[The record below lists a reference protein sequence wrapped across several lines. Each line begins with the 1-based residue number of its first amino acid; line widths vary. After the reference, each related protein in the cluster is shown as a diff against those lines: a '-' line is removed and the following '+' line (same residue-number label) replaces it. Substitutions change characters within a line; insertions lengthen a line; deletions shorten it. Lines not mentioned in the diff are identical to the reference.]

1 MSRFFSV
8 SRSLLGNLRN
18 EVGPARQTLSTSKTH
33 PGYKKALLLT
43 KSHKKKGRGISPSPE
58 IPFKGGRRDIS
69 SHQLIESPYIQGSKF
84 SRWLVLDL
92 SLKKILSAPTEK
104 LQHPNRFT
112 VSNPRNK
119 SEIMRSYVQVI
130 TTPTAD
136 TPGTTLLLH
145 FDNKRYIIGNV
156 SEGTQR
162 ACMQRKIGLAK
173 LEDVLLTGKTSW
185 QNNGGL
191 LGMILTV
198 ADVLITKAAALKEN
212 PGKGKKR
219 RQGDSNDEGPKR
231 VKIYGAENLNHLLA
245 TARRFIFRK
254 GMPLD
259 IIESQDFA
267 SAADVSAP
275 SWFDSNIQVW
285 AIDVAPDQTLSHHAR
300 KRSHEEIS
308 GDETSEYSNEHVMS
322 FDGKLEETA
331 EQREDRYNQI
341 RKGVV
346 GQMFDSTWQLDAL
359 VSRKLSEV
367 AMPAAI
373 FVRNEA
379 GKIEEYKGPL
389 PSSDQYVP
397 DIDVLV
403 RNPWPGARIE
413 SLPPTSRSTIARSY
427 IIKNYPQRGTFNPKA
442 AIELGVKPGKSFR
455 ELTMGTS
462 VVTESG
468 KTVTPDMVL
477 SPERVGGAFAVVEL
491 PSSDYIEGL
500 LNRKEWST
508 EKVMEGVKAI
518 YWILGEG
525 VLADARLAAFRAK
538 HSHLK
543 HIISSVDCC
552 PDNIAFE
559 SATVAQLKLHLV
571 DSERFPIPAYNNSPP
586 SEASESANWI
596 KAKVDDVL
604 QLEEAREA
612 KEAKVTA
619 KPFDAAKVLVGLQ
632 GSQGGPTDQG
642 APNWLDKEV
651 LELAHAAQKR
661 IIDPEY
667 LAKLAKVQED
677 IPCKDAEL
685 ITLGTG
691 SSVPSKYRNV
701 SATLL
706 RVPGVG
712 NYLFDCGENTLGQLK
727 RVFGNEMPQI
737 LRDMKVIWISHLHAD
752 HHLGTVSVLRAWHE
766 ETSRHEETKSN
777 GIIVSSED
785 GMLEWLSEYSHVE
798 DFGYSRVR
806 SLKLSAANTW
816 IKKFNSEDVNAYGL
830 SSIVACQVTHCHQAL
845 AVVFKFPNGF
855 SVAYSGDCRP
865 SSEFARIGK
874 GATVLIHE
882 ATFDNELEGDAV
894 AKKHSTTADALWVA
908 KKMGA
913 RRILLTHFSQRY
925 QKIPVMDNS
934 DDQIAIVAF
943 DYMRCKVG
951 DFAKVAEFRPALLKL
966 YENEVTDE

>member
-1 MSRFFSV
+1 MSKFASTFRP
-8 SRSLLGNLRN
+8 LLGKLRN
-18 EVGPARQTLSTSKTH
+18 EVGPSQQPLPTPKTH
-33 PGYKKALLLT
+33 PGYKKALQLT
-43 KSHKKKGRGISPSPE
+43 KPHTKKVFRIPRSQE
-58 IPFKGGRRDIS
+58 IPFKRRHRDICS
-69 SHQLIESPYIQGSKF
+69 SQLIESPRIGNGNLS
-84 SRWLVLDL
+84 SWLILDPT
-92 SLKKILSAPTEK
+92 LKKIRSAPTK
-104 LQHPNRFT
+104 NLQHSNQFT
-112 VSNPRNK
+112 ETTRENK
-119 SEIMRSYVQVI
+119 ANKMRSYVQVI

-145 FDNKRYIIGNV
+145 FDNRRYIIGNV

-162 ACMQRKIGLAK
+162 ACIQRKIALAK

-219 RQGDSNDEGPKR
+219 RQGDVAERQQRIKL
-231 VKIYGAENLNHLLA
+231 YAAENLNHLLA

-259 IIESQDFA
+259 VIESQDVA
-267 SAADVSAP
+267 IGGDVSVP
-275 SWFDSNIQVW
+275 SWSDSNIQVW
-285 AIDVAPDQTLSHHAR
+285 AMDITPDQTLPHHSR

-308 GDETSEYSNEHVMS
+308 EDDEYNKKHVMS
-322 FDGKLEETA
+322 LDGKRDETA
-331 EQREDRYNQI
+331 DQREDRYNKI

-346 GQMFDSTWQLDAL
+346 GDMFDSNWQLDAL
-359 VSRKLSEV
+359 ISRKLSEV
-367 AMPAAI
+367 IMPSAI

-389 PSSDQYVP
+389 PSADQYVP

-403 RNPWPGARIE
+403 RNPWPGARVQ
-413 SLPPTSRSTIARSY
+413 SLPPANRSTISRSY

-442 AIELGVKPGKSFR
+442 AKELGVTPGESFR
-455 ELTMGTS
+455 ELTKGKS
-462 VVTESG
+462 IVTESG
-468 KTVTPDMVL
+468 TTVTPDMVM
-477 SPERVGGAFAVVEL
+477 SPERVGGAFAVIEL
-491 PSSDYIEGL
+491 PSTDYIEGL
-500 LNRKEWST
+500 LNRKEWSSDKVT
-508 EKVMEGVKAI
+508 EGIKAI

-525 VLADARLAAFRAK
+525 VLADERLAAFRAK
-538 HSHLK
+538 YSHFK
-543 HIISSVDCC
+543 HIVSSVDCC
-552 PDNIAFE
+552 PNNIAFD
-559 SATVAQLKLHLV
+559 SATTAQLKLHLV
-571 DSERFPIPAYNNSPP
+571 DSERFPIPAYGNNTP
-586 SEASESANWI
+586 SGASESSNWVE
-596 KAKVDDVL
+596 AQVEDVL
-604 QLEEAREA
+604 QLDVAREA
-612 KEAKVTA
+612 KEAKA
-619 KPFDAAKVLVGLQ
+619 LPNPFDASKVLTKLRNSHEDPAGK
-632 GSQGGPTDQG
+632 GESI
-642 APNWLDKEV
+642 WLDKEV
-651 LELAHAAQKR
+651 LDLSEAAKKR
-661 IIDPEY
+661 IVDPEY

-727 RVFGNEMPQI
+727 RVFGDEMPQI
-737 LRDMKVIWISHLHAD
+737 LRDLKVIWISHLHAD

-785 GMLEWLSEYSHVE
+785 GMLGWLSEYSHVE
-798 DFGYSRVR
+798 DFGYSRIKP
-806 SLKLSAANTW
+806 LKLSSKNNY
-816 IKKFNSEDVNAYGL
+816 IEEFNDEDVKAYGL
-830 SSIVACQVTHCHQAL
+830 GSIVACQVTHCHQAL

-908 KKMGA
+908 KKMEA

-925 QKIPVMDNS
+925 QKIPVMDTSN
-934 DDQIAIVAF
+934 DQIAIVAF

-966 YENEVTDE
+966 YENEVAVADE

>member
-1 MSRFFSV
+1 MSRSFSV
-8 SRSLLGNLRN
+8 LQPLLGNLGN
-18 EVGPARQTLSTSKTH
+18 EVGPAQRILSIPKTH
-33 PGYKKALLLT
+33 PGYKKALQLT
-43 KSHKKKGRGISPSPE
+43 KSHKKRVWVSTPVRRNSRGV
-58 IPFKGGRRDIS
+58 DIS
-69 SHQLIESPYIQGSKF
+69 SRRLIKGPNIKKSGINYWLILSPPP
-84 SRWLVLDL
+84 
-92 SLKKILSAPTEK
+92 KKILSDLKKRLPR
-104 LQHPNRFT
+104 PNQFPL
-112 VSNPRNK
+112 SSQPQK
-119 SEIMRSYVQVI
+119 GQIMRSYVQII

-162 ACMQRKIGLAK
+162 ACMQQKISLGRVS
-173 LEDVLLTGKTSW
+173 DILLTGKTSW
-185 QNNGGL
+185 KNSGGL
-191 LGMILTV
+191 LGLILTV
-198 ADVLITKAAALKEN
+198 ADVLITRATAIKEN
-212 PGKGKKR
+212 VGKAKKR
-219 RQGDSNDEGPKR
+219 KAGDTDDEAPKR
-231 VKIYGAENLNHLLA
+231 ITIYGAENLNHMLA
-245 TARRFIFRK
+245 TARRFIFRR

-259 IIESQDFA
+259 TIESQDVA
-267 SAADVSAP
+267 SASDVSAP
-275 SWFDSNIQVW
+275 SWSDNNIQVW
-285 AIDVAPDQTLSHHAR
+285 AMDVMPDQTLSHYSR
-300 KRSHEEIS
+300 KRSHEEIT
-308 GDETSEYSNEHVMS
+308 GDETSEYNKEGAMS
-322 FDGKLEETA
+322 FGGKVEETA
-331 EQREDRYNQI
+331 EQREDRYHQI

-346 GQMFDSTWQLDAL
+346 GHMFGSTWQIDAL

-367 AMPAAI
+367 KMPATI
-373 FVRNEA
+373 FVRNEE

-389 PSSDQYVP
+389 PSGDQYVP
-397 DIDVLV
+397 DINVLV
-403 RNPWPGARIE
+403 RNPWPGARVE
-413 SLPPTSRSTIARSY
+413 SIPPTSRSTISRSY
-427 IIKNYPQRGTFNPKA
+427 IIKTYPQRGKFDPKA
-442 AIELGVKPGKSFR
+442 AIELGVKPGRSFR
-455 ELTMGTS
+455 DLTMGTS

-468 KTVTPDMVL
+468 KTVTPDMVM

-491 PSSDYIEGL
+491 PSADFIEGL
-500 LNRKEWST
+500 LNRKEWSL
-508 EKVMEGVKAI
+508 EKVMEGVTTI

-525 VLADARLAAFRAK
+525 VHADERLTAFRAK
-538 HSHLK
+538 YSHLK

-552 PDNIAFE
+552 RDNIAFE

-571 DSERFPIPAYNNSPP
+571 DSERFSIPAYDDSIPGD
-586 SEASESANWI
+586 ASESSDWT
-596 KAKVDDVL
+596 KARVGDVQML
-604 QLEEAREA
+604 REV
-612 KEAKVTA
+612 KEAGVAA
-619 KPFDAAKVLVGLQ
+619 KPFDAAKVLMQLRGVQ
-632 GSQGGPTDQG
+632 ADRTDQ
-642 APNWLDKEV
+642 ASSYWLNKEV

-677 IPCKDAEL
+677 IPYKDAEL

-727 RVFGNEMPQI
+727 RVFGKEMPQI
-737 LRDMKVIWISHLHAD
+737 LRDLKVIWISHLHAD
-752 HHLGTVSVLRAWHE
+752 HHLGTVSVLRAWDE
-766 ETSRHEETKSN
+766 ETSRHQETKSN
-777 GIIVSSED
+777 SIIVSSEG
-785 GMLEWLSEYSHVE
+785 GMLGWLSEYSHIE
-798 DFGYSRVR
+798 DFGYSRVK
-806 SLKLSAANTW
+806 SLRLSHENSWTNN
-816 IKKFNSEDVNAYGL
+816 FNNEEINAHGL

-845 AVVFKFPNGF
+845 AVVLKFPNGF

-865 SSEFARIGK
+865 SSEFARIAQ

-925 QKIPVMDNS
+925 QKIPVMDSSN
-934 DDQIAIVAF
+934 DQVAIVAF

-966 YENEVTDE
+966 YENELGDE

>member
-8 SRSLLGNLRN
+8 LQPLLGNLRN
-18 EVGPARQTLSTSKTH
+18 EVGPAQQTLTIPKTH
-33 PGYKKALLLT
+33 PGYKKALRLS
-43 KSHKKKGRGISPSPE
+43 KSHMKKVWRISPSRE
-58 IPFKGGRRDIS
+58 IPFKSRRRDIF
-69 SHQLIESPYIQGSKF
+69 SHQLIKSPYIRKAKS
-84 SRWLVLDL
+84 SLWLVLGPT
-92 SLKKILSAPTEK
+92 LKKILSVPPKT
-104 LQHPNRFT
+104 LQHPNEFPASSRQH
-112 VSNPRNK
+112 NPG
-119 SEIMRSYVQVI
+119 IMRSYVQVI

-162 ACMQRKIGLAK
+162 ACIQQRIGLAK

-219 RQGDSNDEGPKR
+219 KQGDSADEAPQR
-231 VKIYGAENLNHLLA
+231 VKIYAAENLNHLLA

-259 IIESQDFA
+259 VIESQDIA
-267 SAADVSAP
+267 SDADVSAP
-275 SWFDSNIQVW
+275 SWSDNNIQVW
-285 AIDVAPDQTLSHHAR
+285 ALDVVPDETLTHHHTR

-308 GDETSEYSNEHVMS
+308 GDESSEYSKKHVMS
-322 FDGKLEETA
+322 FDGKLDETV

-346 GQMFDSTWQLDAL
+346 GNMFDSTWQLDAL
-359 VSRKLSEV
+359 VSKKLSEV
-367 AMPAAI
+367 VMPAAV

-397 DIDVLV
+397 DINVLV

-413 SLPPTSRSTIARSY
+413 SLPPTSRSTISRSY
-427 IIKNYPQRGTFNPKA
+427 IIKNYPQRGKFNPKA
-442 AIELGVKPGKSFR
+442 AIQLGVKPGKSFR

-468 KTVTPDMVL
+468 KTVTPDMVM

-491 PSSDYIEGL
+491 PSADYIDGL
-500 LNRKEWST
+500 LNRKEWSS

-525 VLADARLAAFRAK
+525 VLADERLATFRAK

-543 HIISSVDCC
+543 HIMSSVDSC
-552 PDNIAFE
+552 PNTIAYE

-571 DSERFPIPAYNNSPP
+571 DSERFPIPAHSNSVPGD
-586 SEASESANWI
+586 ASKLIDWTRAQVE
-596 KAKVDDVL
+596 DVL
-604 QLEEAREA
+604 KLEEPREA
-612 KEAKVTA
+612 KESKATA
-619 KPFDAAKVLVGLQ
+619 KPLDAAKVLVELQ
-632 GSQGGPTDQG
+632 GTQGIS
-642 APNWLDKEV
+642 LDKEV

-667 LAKLAKVQED
+667 LAKLAKIQED

-706 RVPGVG
+706 RVPGAG

-727 RVFGNEMPQI
+727 RVFGDEMPQI
-737 LRDMKVIWISHLHAD
+737 LRDLKVIWISHLHAD
-752 HHLGTVSVLRAWHE
+752 HHLGTVSVLKAWHD

-785 GMLEWLSEYSHVE
+785 GMLGWLSEYSHVE

-806 SLKLSAANTW
+806 PLRLSYENTW
-816 IKKFNSEDVNAYGL
+816 IENFSSEDIKAYGL

-882 ATFDNELEGDAV
+882 ATFDNELEGDAI

-934 DDQIAIVAF
+934 GDQIAIVAF

>member
-8 SRSLLGNLRN
+8 SQPLLGNLRN
-18 EVGPARQTLSTSKTH
+18 EVRPAQRTISIPKAH
-33 PGYKKALLLT
+33 PGYKKALQIT
-43 KSHKKKGRGISPSPE
+43 KSHTKRVWSSTPVRQIDFRSPQ
-58 IPFKGGRRDIS
+58 RDIS
-69 SHQLIESPYIQGSKF
+69 SHQLIKGPKVKGARTSPSH
-84 SRWLVLDL
+84 WLVLGAP
-92 SLKKILSAPTEK
+92 LKKILSDLTKRP
-104 LQHPNRFT
+104 QHPNQIP
-112 VSNPRNK
+112 VSSRRSK
-119 SEIMRSYVQVI
+119 SAIMRSYVQVI

-145 FDNKRYIIGNV
+145 FDNKRYMIGNV

-162 ACMQRKIGLAK
+162 ACIQQKIGLAK
-173 LEDVLLTGKTSW
+173 LEDILLTGKTSW

-198 ADVLITKAAALKEN
+198 ADVLITKAASLKEN

-219 RQGDSNDEGPKR
+219 RIGDTNDEEPKR
-231 VKIYGAENLNHLLA
+231 VKIYAAENMNHLLA

-267 SAADVSAP
+267 SAADAFAP
-275 SWFDSNIQVW
+275 SWSDSNIQVW
-285 AIDVAPDQTLSHHAR
+285 AMDVMPDQSLSHHTR

-308 GDETSEYSNEHVMS
+308 GDETSEYSKQDVMS

-341 RKGVV
+341 RKGVI
-346 GQMFDSTWQLDAL
+346 GHMFDSTWQMDAL
-359 VSRKLSEV
+359 VSKKLSEV
-367 AMPAAI
+367 KMPAAI

-413 SLPPTSRSTIARSY
+413 SLPPTSRSTISRSY
-427 IIKNYPQRGTFNPKA
+427 IIKNYPQRGKFDPKA
-442 AIELGVKPGKSFR
+442 AKELGVKPGSSFR
-455 ELTMGTS
+455 DLTMGKS
-462 VVTESG
+462 VVTEAG
-468 KTVTPDMVL
+468 TTVTPDMVM

-491 PSSDYIEGL
+491 PSADYIEGL
-500 LNRKEWST
+500 LNQKEWSSET
-508 EKVMEGVKAI
+508 VMEGVKAI

-525 VLADARLAAFRAK
+525 VFADERLAAFRAK
-538 HSHLK
+538 YSHLK

-552 PDNIAFE
+552 PDNIAFQ
-559 SATVAQLKLHLV
+559 SATVAELKLHLV
-571 DSERFPIPAYNNSPP
+571 DSERFPIPAYNNNLP
-586 SEASESANWI
+586 SDASKSTDWI
-596 KAKVDDVL
+596 KAQVEDVL
-604 QLEEAREA
+604 QLGESREA
-612 KEAKVTA
+612 KEDKVA
-619 KPFDAAKVLVGLQ
+619 PKPFDAAKVLVELQ
-632 GSQGGPTDQG
+632 SSANPG

-651 LELAHAAQKR
+651 LQLSQAAQKR

-727 RVFGNEMPQI
+727 RVFGDEMPQV
-737 LRDMKVIWISHLHAD
+737 LRDLKVIWISHLHAD

-777 GIIVSSED
+777 SIIVSSED
-785 GMLEWLSEYSHVE
+785 GMLGWLSEYSHVE
-798 DFGYSRVR
+798 DFGYSRVK
-806 SLKLSAANTW
+806 SLRLSHGNTW
-816 IKKFNSEDVNAYGL
+816 TNNFSSEEIDAYGL

-845 AVVFKFPNGF
+845 AVVLKFPNGF

-865 SSEFARIGK
+865 SAEFARIGK

-882 ATFDNELEGDAV
+882 ATFDNELEGDAI
-894 AKKHSTTADALWVA
+894 AKKHSTTANALWVA
-908 KKMGA
+908 KKMEA

-966 YENEVTDE
+966 YENEAGDE

>member
-8 SRSLLGNLRN
+8 SQPLLKSLRI
-18 EVGPARQTLSTSKTH
+18 EVGPAQRTLSIPKTP

-43 KSHKKKGRGISPSPE
+43 KPHTKKVLRSLPVRQVKFNGRW
-58 IPFKGGRRDIS
+58 RDFFS
-69 SHQLIESPYIQGSKF
+69 RQLIKGPTIPKARNSH
-84 SRWLVLDL
+84 WLVLSP
-92 SLKKILSAPTEK
+92 SLKEALSDPTRNQ
-104 LQHPNRFT
+104 LPVPSRP
-112 VSNPRNK
+112 SN
-119 SEIMRSYVQVI
+119 SAGMRSYVQVI

-136 TPGTTLLLH
+136 TPGTTLLIH

-162 ACMQRKIGLAK
+162 ACIQQKIGLAK
-173 LEDVLLTGKTSW
+173 LEDILLTGKTSW

-198 ADVLITKAAALKEN
+198 ADVVITKAAALKEN
-212 PGKGKKR
+212 PTKGKKR
-219 RQGDSNDEGPKR
+219 RLGDSEDEGPKR
-231 VKIYGAENLNHLLA
+231 VKIYGAENMNHLLA

-259 IIESQDFA
+259 IIESQDFTA
-267 SAADVSAP
+267 AADVSAP
-275 SWFDSNIQVW
+275 SWSDNNIQVW
-285 AIDVAPDQTLSHHAR
+285 AMDIMPDQSLSQFSR

-308 GDETSEYSNEHVMS
+308 EDQMSEYSKEGVMS

-346 GQMFDSTWQLDAL
+346 GHMFDSTWQLDAL

-367 AMPAAI
+367 KMPAAI

-379 GKIEEYKGPL
+379 GKIEEYKGQL
-389 PSSDQYVP
+389 PGGDQYVP

-413 SLPPTSRSTIARSY
+413 SLPPANQSTISRSY
-427 IIKNYPQRGTFNPKA
+427 IIKNYPQRGKFNPKA

-468 KTVTPDMVL
+468 KTVTPDMVM

-491 PSSDYIEGL
+491 PSTEYIEGL
-500 LNRKEWST
+500 LNRKEWSS

-525 VLADARLAAFRAK
+525 VFADERLASFKAK
-538 HSHLK
+538 YSNLK

-552 PDNIAFE
+552 PNNIAFE

-571 DSERFPIPAYNNSPP
+571 DSERFPILAYNDNHP
-586 SEASESANWI
+586 SDASKSTSWTIAQ
-596 KAKVDDVL
+596 VDDVL
-604 QLEEAREA
+604 QLGESRDA
-612 KEAKVTA
+612 KEAKVAA
-619 KPFDAAKVLVGLQ
+619 KPFDTAKVLADLRDSKEGVTGQ
-632 GSQGGPTDQG
+632 GVSYR
-642 APNWLDKEV
+642 LDKEV
-651 LELAHAAQKR
+651 LDLSQVAQKR
-661 IIDPEY
+661 IIDPDY
-667 LAKLAKVQED
+667 LAKLTKVQED

-737 LRDMKVIWISHLHAD
+737 LRDLKAIWISHLHAD
-752 HHLGTVSVLRAWHE
+752 HHLGTVSVLKEWHA
-766 ETSRHEETKSN
+766 ETSRQEETKSN

-785 GMLEWLSEYSHVE
+785 GMLSWLSEYSHVE
-798 DFGYSRVR
+798 DFGYSRVK
-806 SLKLSAANTW
+806 SLRLSPQNTW
-816 IKKFNSEDVNAYGL
+816 TEEFNSEDIKAYGL
-830 SSIVACQVTHCHQAL
+830 SSIVACPVTHCHQAL
-845 AVVFKFPNGF
+845 AVVLKFPNGF

-865 SSEFARIGK
+865 SAEFARIGK

-908 KKMGA
+908 KKMEA

-934 DDQIAIVAF
+934 SDQIAIVGF

-966 YENEVTDE
+966 YEGEAGDE

>member
-1 MSRFFSV
+1 MKELR
-8 SRSLLGNLRN
+8 RNLRN
-18 EVGPARQTLSTSKTH
+18 EVGSAQQTLTTPKTH
-33 PGYKKALLLT
+33 PGYKKALQLA
-43 KSHKKKGRGISPSPE
+43 KSHTKKVRSPTLVRR
-58 IPFKGGRRDIS
+58 IGFKGNQRDIS
-69 SHQLIESPYIQGSKF
+69 SHRFIKSPTVFAKSTSAWLI
-84 SRWLVLDL
+84 LDPPINKTL
-92 SLKKILSAPTEK
+92 PDPTK
-104 LQHPNRFT
+104 RLH
-112 VSNPRNK
+112 VSSQQRK
-119 SEIMRSYVQVI
+119 GGIMRSYVQVI

-162 ACMQRKIGLAK
+162 ACMQRRVGLAK

-219 RQGDSNDEGPKR
+219 KGNSADEEPQR
-231 VKIYGAENLNHLLA
+231 VKIYAAENLNHLLA

-259 IIESQDFA
+259 VIESQDFA
-267 SAADVSAP
+267 SNADVSVP
-275 SWFDSNIQVW
+275 SWFDNNIQVW
-285 AIDVAPDQTLSHHAR
+285 AMDVAPDQAFPRHTR

-308 GDETSEYSNEHVMS
+308 GDEASEYSKEDVMS
-322 FDGKLEETA
+322 FDGKVGETA

-346 GQMFDSTWQLDAL
+346 GHMFDSTWQMDAL
-359 VSRKLSEV
+359 ISRKLSEV
-367 AMPAAI
+367 ILPAAI

-389 PSSDQYVP
+389 PGGNDYVP

-403 RNPWPGARIE
+403 RNPWPGARIQ
-413 SLPPTSRSTIARSY
+413 SLPPANQSTISRSY
-427 IIKNYPQRGTFNPKA
+427 IIKNYPQRGKFDPKA
-442 AIELGVKPGKSFR
+442 AIALGVKPGSSFR
-455 ELTMGTS
+455 ELTTGKS
-462 VVTESG
+462 VVTEAG
-468 KTVTPDMVL
+468 NTITPDMVM

-491 PSSDYIEGL
+491 PSADYIDGL
-500 LNRKEWST
+500 LNRQEWSS

-525 VLADARLAAFRAK
+525 VFADERLAAFRAK
-538 HSHLK
+538 YSQVK

-552 PDNIAFE
+552 PDTIAFE

-571 DSERFPIPAYNNSPP
+571 DSERFPIPAYNNSIPND
-586 SEASESANWI
+586 ASKSTNWTI
-596 KAKVDDVL
+596 AQVEDVL
-604 QLEEAREA
+604 QLDSPREL
-612 KEAKVTA
+612 KEAKVLP
-619 KPFDAAKVLVGLQ
+619 KPFDAAKALVELRAAQ
-632 GSQGGPTDQG
+632 DGPVDGT
-642 APNWLDKEV
+642 ATYLLDKEV
-651 LELAHAAQKR
+651 LELAQAAQKR

-677 IPCKDAEL
+677 IPSKDAEL

-777 GIIVSSED
+777 SIIVASED
-785 GMLEWLSEYSHVE
+785 GMLGWLSEYSHVE
-798 DFGYSRVR
+798 DFGYSRVKP
-806 SLKLSAANTW
+806 LKLSSENNFTNE
-816 IKKFNSEDVNAYGL
+816 FSNEDVNAYGL
-830 SSIVACQVTHCHQAL
+830 SSIVACNVKHCHQAL

-865 SSEFARIGK
+865 SADFANIGK

-908 KKMGA
+908 KKMEA

-934 DDQIAIVAF
+934 SDQIAIVAF

-966 YENEVTDE
+966 YENEVAEE

>member
-8 SRSLLGNLRN
+8 LQPVLGNLRN
-18 EVGPARQTLSTSKTH
+18 EVGPAQQTLSIPKTH
-33 PGYKKALLLT
+33 PGYKKALQLT
-43 KSHKKKGRGISPSPE
+43 KSHTKKVWRISPTRQ
-58 IPFKGGRRDIS
+58 IPFKSRRRDIY
-69 SHQLIESPYIQGSKF
+69 SHQLIKSPQLERTKLSH
-84 SRWLVLDL
+84 WLVLDPT
-92 SLKKILSAPTEK
+92 LKKFLSTPTK
-104 LQHPNRFT
+104 RLQHPNQFPLPNLR
-112 VSNPRNK
+112 SK
-119 SEIMRSYVQVI
+119 SEIMRSFVQVI

-198 ADVLITKAAALKEN
+198 ADVLITKAAAIKEN
-212 PGKGKKR
+212 PGKVKKR
-219 RQGDSNDEGPKR
+219 RLGDSTDEAPKR
-231 VKIYGAENLNHLLA
+231 VKIYGPENLNHLLA

-259 IIESQDFA
+259 IIESQDSA

-275 SWFDSNIQVW
+275 SWSDNNIQVW
-285 AIDVAPDQTLSHHAR
+285 AMDVVPDEALTHHAR

-308 GDETSEYSNEHVMS
+308 GDQTTEYSNEHVMT
-322 FDGKLEETA
+322 FDGAKLGETA
-331 EQREDRYNQI
+331 EQRENRYNQI

-367 AMPAAI
+367 NMPAAI

-389 PSSDQYVP
+389 PSGDQYVP

-413 SLPPTSRSTIARSY
+413 NLPPTSRSTISRSY
-427 IIKNYPQRGTFNPKA
+427 IIKNYPQRGKFNPKA

-468 KTVTPDMVL
+468 KTVTPDMVM
-477 SPERVGGAFAVVEL
+477 SPERVGGGFAVVEL
-491 PSSDYIEGL
+491 PSSEYIDGL
-500 LNRKEWST
+500 LNRKEWSL

-525 VLADARLAAFRAK
+525 VLADERLAAFRAK
-538 HSHLK
+538 YSSLK

-571 DSERFPIPAYNNSPP
+571 DSERFPIPAYNNSLPGD
-586 SEASESANWI
+586 ASTSVNWT
-596 KAKVDDVL
+596 KAQVEDVL
-604 QLEEAREA
+604 QLDEA
-612 KEAKVTA
+612 KEAKVTS
-619 KPFDAAKVLVGLQ
+619 KSFDAAKVLLELRGAE
-632 GSQGGPTDQG
+632 GGPADKG
-642 APNWLDKEV
+642 ASNWLDKEV

-667 LAKLAKVQED
+667 LAKLAKIQED

-737 LRDMKVIWISHLHAD
+737 LRDLKVIWISHLHAD

-766 ETSRHEETKSN
+766 ETSRHEETNSN

-785 GMLEWLSEYSHVE
+785 GMLEWLREYSYVE
-798 DFGYSRVR
+798 DFGYSRVK
-806 SLKLSAANTW
+806 SLRLSHENTW
-816 IKKFNSEDVNAYGL
+816 IEKFNSEDINAYGL

-845 AVVFKFPNGF
+845 AVVLKFPNGF

-908 KKMGA
+908 KNMGA

-934 DDQIAIVAF
+934 GDQIAIVAF

-966 YENEVTDE
+966 YENEATDE